1 VASNNSKVIDKS
13 EGEVLN
19 VDKFS
24 RQINTV
30 KRRTETLGQRVNES
44 PVQQPNLLSEAFE
57 ELHTALEELQVAEE
71 ELRSQ
76 NEELAVARNLIES
89 ERLRY
94 QELFE
99 FAPDGYLV
107 TDTNGKIQEAN
118 RVAAIMLNIP
128 KHFLQGKPL
137 VTFIPEEDRRVFY
150 SHLLHLREMDR
161 IPDWEIALQPRNSI
175 KFYASLSVITVY
187 DCQQN
192 CIGWRWLLR
201 DITARKKAEEQLS
214 LMQLQNLQ
222 LQETSRVKSHFLALM
237 SHELR
242 TPMNAILGFA
252 QVLSRQ
258 PYHQVS
264 SQSKTMVERIINNG
278 KNLLTL
284 IEDILDFSRLEAGT
298 LNLTLQEFNLE
309 ELVTSTTED
318 LRSLAQQKHLF
329 FDVRI
334 ELENPIII
342 NDCDRIRQILVNLIS
357 NAIKFTD
364 IGSLTVKLQE
374 VNQDRIALIVSDTGI
389 GIAETDLKNIF
400 KEFRQ
405 VNESITR
412 KYGGTGLGLAI
423 VDQLLRLMKGTIS
436 VQSKLGSGSTFR
448 VELPR
453 NAIKELGVRS
463 YI

>member
-1 VASNNSKVIDKS
+1 VASNTSKVIDKG
-13 EGEVLN
+13 EGRFIN

-24 RQINTV
+24 RQVEAV
-30 KRRTETLGQRVNES
+30 KQRTETLTRQVSQSRG
-44 PVQQPNLLSEAFE
+44 QQPNLLSEAFE
-57 ELHTALEELQVAEE
+57 ELNTALEELQVAEE
-71 ELRSQ
+71 ELRAQ
-76 NEELAVARNLIES
+76 NEELAVAHNLIEC

-107 TDTNGKIQEAN
+107 TDTNGNIQEAN
-118 RVAAIMLNIP
+118 RVATIMLNIP

-137 VTFIPEEDRRVFY
+137 VNFIPEEDRRVFR
-150 SHLLHLREMDR
+150 SQLLRLQEIDR
-161 IPDWEIALQPRNSI
+161 IPDWEIDMQPRKRM
-175 KFYASLSVITVY
+175 KFHASLSVMAVY
-187 DCQQN
+187 DHQQN
-192 CIGWRWLLR
+192 SVGWRWLLR
-201 DITARKKAEEQLS
+201 DITARKQAEEQLR

-252 QVLSRQ
+252 QILSRQ
-258 PYHQVS
+258 PCHQVS

-284 IEDILDFSRLEAGT
+284 IEDILDFSRLEAGK
-298 LNLTLQEFNLE
+298 LNITPEEFNLE
-309 ELVTSTTED
+309 ELVTATTED

-329 FDVRI
+329 FDVHI

-342 NDCDRIRQILVNLIS
+342 NDRDRIRQILVNLIS

-364 IGSLTVKLQE
+364 IGSLTVKVQE
-374 VNQDRIALIVSDTGI
+374 VDQDRIAVIVSDTGI

-423 VDQLLRLMKGTIS
+423 VDQLLGLMKGTIS
-436 VQSKLGSGSTFR
+436 VKSEIGCGSTFR

-453 NAIKELGVRS
+453 KC
-463 YI
+463 